1 MSLSSPIMCAVADL
15 TWQAQAIREATNKSL
30 MARDMYTE
38 QVVFQ
43 LTEVLKSAQGQVHKA
58 LLGYGDVG
66 SLPDNKLAAVNG
78 LGKLDAQIQETMRTL
93 RKEQS
98 LMFKQSSKAAF
109 RSGVYRGIEE
119 FVSAQMPFYKDL
131 TPDGIGKLTTSV
143 FTLIDT
149 DALDFMTNYN
159 LVLVGDV
166 SRELESGIRRT
177 ILSSI
182 TTGKDVRDIVRDMG
196 AVIEN
201 KESFRNAGSKVFSK
215 AQYRMEMIART
226 EVLRAHNQG
235 RIKFHQQVGVQRLE
249 WMTMED
255 ERMCPVCGELDGKVF
270 DIDRFPNQPYHPRCR
285 CCALPIVMCVQAPEG
300 FVQSGGDDNDGT

>member
-1 MSLSSPIMCAVADL
+1 MCAVADL
-15 TWQAQAIREATNKSL
+15 SWQAQAIRAATNKSL
-30 MARDMYTE
+30 MARDMYAE
-38 QVVFQ
+38 QVAFQ
-43 LTEVLKSAQGQVHKA
+43 LTEVLKSAQEQVHKA
-58 LLGYGDVG
+58 LMSYRDVG
-66 SLPDNKLAAVNG
+66 SLLDNKLAALSG
-78 LGKLDAQIQETMRTL
+78 LDKLNAQIQEAMRSL

-98 LMFKQSSKAAF
+98 LIFRQSSKAAF
-109 RSGVYRGIEE
+109 RSGIYRGIEE
-119 FVSAQMPFYKDL
+119 FAVAQMPFYRDL
-131 TPDGIGKLTTSV
+131 NPDGINKLTTSV

-166 SRELESGIRRT
+166 SRELESGIKRT
-177 ILSSI
+177 ILSGI
-182 TTGKDVRDIVRDMG
+182 TTGKGVRDIVRDMG
-196 AVIEN
+196 AVIED
-201 KESFRNAGSKVFSK
+201 KESFRNAGSKVFTK

-235 RIKFHQQVGVQRLE
+235 RIKFHRQVGVQRLE

-255 ERMCPVCGELDGKVF
+255 ERTCPVCGELDGKQF
-270 DIDRFPNQPYHPRCR
+270 DIDRFPSQPRHPFCR